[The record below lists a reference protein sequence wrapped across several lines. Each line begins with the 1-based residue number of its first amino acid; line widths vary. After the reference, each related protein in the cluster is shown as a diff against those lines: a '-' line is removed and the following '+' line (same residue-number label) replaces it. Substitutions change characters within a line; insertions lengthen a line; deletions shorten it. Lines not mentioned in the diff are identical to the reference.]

1 MELDSIL
8 HDRQSEAGS
17 AHIAGSAFFYT
28 VETLEDLIQMFLRN
42 ALACIIICKVT
53 ELLDRAVTF
62 NVDRYVVSSVF
73 KAVLYKI
80 LDYGV
85 YQCLVSCQNS
95 SWLKHVLDLDPV
107 CDDPFSELFEDLV

>member
-42 ALACIIICKVT
+42 TLACIIICKVA

-62 NVDRYVVSSVF
+62 NVDRYVASCIF
-73 KAVLYKI
+73 EAVLHKI

-107 CDDPFSELFEDLV
+107 CDDPFSEFFEDLV